1 MLNTQKRTFSI
12 IMISALIFSLALL
25 SFRSAEGVAQT
36 DQPASPETKPTERA
50 VDRRVLQKGESHE
63 RSLTVGEAHSY
74 EMKLS
79 ADQYVSMVLE
89 RYGVAA
95 VATLFGPDDQK
106 IGIFGSSSSRQGQ
119 EPITFVAG
127 TSGIYRIEVRTYFKP
142 TPPGRYKVKLADLR
156 TSTAQD
162 RMRLAV
168 QTCEEKRWVDG
179 ENNFLVDLMLNS
191 ISECMSAVGLKLG
204 SRYPQAAG
212 IATDTSAEIAF
223 LTSRWHWGESVSA
236 AYQEGLILDF
246 NMLSSAAKERDEKR
260 AYAIMREVADDIR
273 IKADHCRNSTRG
285 LGADVTISIETRKG
299 NSQDPGWQVYYKLR
313 IYEFSKGHTPE
324 RFPLPSSPTS
334 YVLPPGKY
342 LIWAE
347 KPMKAQSLRSK
358 EELIRVGEGKQQLEW
373 VLFVP
378 DQ

>member
-1 MLNTQKRTFSI
+1 
-12 IMISALIFSLALL
+12 
-25 SFRSAEGVAQT
+25 
-36 DQPASPETKPTERA
+36 
-50 VDRRVLQKGESHE
+50 
-63 RSLTVGEAHSY
+63 
-74 EMKLS
+74 
-79 ADQYVSMVLE
+79 
-89 RYGVAA
+89 
-95 VATLFGPDDQK
+95 
-106 IGIFGSSSSRQGQ
+106 
-119 EPITFVAG
+119 VAG